1 MSNNNGRNSASE
13 EAILFSRGLIEHF
26 NFQVGLYKIKNT
38 HKTYT
43 TDPRG
48 LMIVGQP
55 GVGKSRL
62 ALVYRSK
69 YAKESTDERDCNTVL
84 LVEMPSSCSIDWFYT
99 KILSALGDLDPQAG
113 RAAHKEHRILQLFK
127 TQGVELLIID
137 EIHNLLPGDI
147 TGAQTRKIATTIKSL
162 MNQTKVP
169 IVLMGEERATALM
182 SIEKAIESRFKTI
195 YRLTNMGYKTPDERK
210 YFKEYLSSVQA
221 LLTTSC
227 VDFCSDDFALRMHAA
242 SAGNVREI
250 KHIITECIGSL
261 RKDQTTID
269 VEIFA
274 YVFSEMGS
282 NPLKLK
288 ENPFSINIAKLSK
301 LVGLEV

>member
-1 MSNNNGRNSASE
+1 MSKNTAKISASE
-13 EAILFSRGLIEHF
+13 EAIMFSRGLVEHY
-26 NFQVGLYKIKNT
+26 NFKVGLYKIKST

-62 ALVYRSK
+62 ASVYRSK
-69 YAKESTDERDCNTVL
+69 FAKASTDERDCNTVL

-99 KILSALGDLDPQAG
+99 KILESLGDPDPQSG
-113 RAAHKEHRILQLFK
+113 RAPHKEQRILRLFK
-127 TQGVELLIID
+127 GQEVELLIID

-147 TGAQTRKIATTIKSL
+147 TGVQTRKIATTIKSL

-182 SIEKAIESRFKTI
+182 SIDKAIESRFKTV

-210 YFKEYLSSVQA
+210 YFIEYLKSVQS
-221 LLTTSC
+221 LLVTSC
-227 VDFCSDDFALRMHAA
+227 IDFSTNDFALRMYAA

-250 KHIITECIGSL
+250 KHIVTECIGSL
-261 RKDQTTID
+261 SK
-269 VEIFA
+269 
-274 YVFSEMGS
+274 
-282 NPLKLK
+282 KL
-288 ENPFSINIAKLSK
+288 
-301 LVGLEV
+301 